1 MCLAFLATSKGVSC
15 TLEREG
21 VDIAD
26 NYQEGIC
33 CFTH

>member
-1 MCLAFLATSKGVSC
+1 MCLAFLGNSKGVSG

-26 NYQEGIC
+26 DYQDGIC